1 MRTPDRSLSA
11 PRRAASTRAGTGCA
25 IDVESS
31 GSCPPITSCS
41 RAASSTV
48 RVTGPAWSRE
58 LARATRPYRETPP
71 YVGFT
76 PTVPVTA
83 PGWRIEPP
91 VSEPIDSGASYAARA
106 AALPPPEPPGIR
118 SRSHGLRVGPYA
130 EYSVEEP
137 MANSS
142 MLVLPS
148 ITVPAARSRSTI
160 VASYGGGPPPRAFE
174 GGGGG

>member
-11 PRRAASTRAGTGCA
+11 PRRPAATRAGRGWA

-41 RAASSTV
+41 SAASRTV

-91 VSEPIDSGASYAARA
+91 VSVPIAKGASYAATA

-118 SRSHGLRVGPYA
+118 CRSHGLWLGPYA
-130 EYSVEEP
+130 LCSVDEP
-137 MANSS
+137 IANSS
-142 MLVLPS
+142 MLVLPR
-148 ITVPAARSRSTI
+148 IGRAAARRRG
-160 VASYGGGPPPRAFE
+160 APGGAD
-174 GGGGG
+174 GG